1 MKLYTF
7 LSRIDNNKVAYYLVI
22 LFFIYKI
29 IKERLEN
36 NDKRI

>member
-7 LSRIDNNKVAYYLVI
+7 FLRIDNKVGYYLVI